1 MMPTP
6 TLIPATIVT
15 TLLLVLSAAAERL
28 ELAVAA
34 AEATIGQDG
43 LPAVAIQLDEKGTR
57 EFAAFTAKR
66 VGKPVEVYVD
76 NELMISPIIRSPIVT
91 GQSLITN
98 LPSLDAAGNLALLLR
113 SGQARMAVA
122 DPE

>member
-1 MMPTP
+1 MPTP
-6 TLIPATIVT
+6 ALIPATIVAI
-15 TLLLVLSAAAERL
+15 LFLVLSASAERL
-28 ELAVAA
+28 ELTVAA

-43 LPAVAIQLDEKGTR
+43 LPAVAIQLDEKGMR

-66 VGKPVEVYVD
+66 VGKPVAVYVD
-76 NELMISPIIRSPIVT
+76 DELMISPIILSPIVT

-98 LPSLDAAGNLALLLR
+98 LSSVEAAGNLALLLR